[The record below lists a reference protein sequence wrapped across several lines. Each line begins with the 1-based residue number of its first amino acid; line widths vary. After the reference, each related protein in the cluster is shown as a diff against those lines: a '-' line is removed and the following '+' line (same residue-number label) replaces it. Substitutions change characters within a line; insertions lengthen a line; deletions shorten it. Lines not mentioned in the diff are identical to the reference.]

1 MAFEDRSG
9 HFPGCDPMSAV
20 GLNGHRLAAAPCL
33 GADIG
38 ARVEWH
44 GAPRVWDSWLEF
56 PSSASH
62 GEPLRTA
69 AHLALCG
76 TEVEVVDAVAGQI
89 LSGG

>member
-1 MAFEDRSG
+1 
-9 HFPGCDPMSAV
+9 MSA
-20 GLNGHRLAAAPCL
+20 LRL

-62 GEPLRTA
+62 GEPLWTA
-69 AHLALCG
+69 AHLAHCG
-76 TEVEVVDAVAGQI
+76 TEIEVVDAVAGQNS
-89 LSGG
+89 LAGSEMPLHLGNTRF

>member
-1 MAFEDRSG
+1 
-9 HFPGCDPMSAV
+9 
-20 GLNGHRLAAAPCL
+20 
-33 GADIG
+33 
-38 ARVEWH
+38 VEWH

-69 AHLALCG
+69 AHLAHCG
-76 TEVEVVDAVAGQI
+76 TEVKVVVAVAGQI